1 MIYLVHHAEA
11 VGPEVDAQR
20 PLSASGLAHAE
31 GLALKAAATG
41 VKPAAIWHSG
51 KLRARQ
57 TAEPFFRLCNPLAEF
72 NAVHG
77 LQPNDPPMFAVDLLR
92 GEFRDVMLVGHM
104 PSLPRLLT
112 VLVRGN
118 ENVLLS
124 FPLHGL
130 VALDR
135 EGPLWRE
142 VWRL

>member
-1 MIYLVHHAEA
+1 
-11 VGPEVDAQR
+11 
-20 PLSASGLAHAE
+20 
-31 GLALKAAATG
+31 

-72 NAVHG
+72 NAIRG
-77 LQPNDPPMFAVDLLR
+77 LQPDDPPTWAVDLLR
-92 GEFRDVMLVGHM
+92 GEHRDVMLVGHM

-135 EGPLWRE
+135 DGPLWRE

>member
-1 MIYLVHHAEA
+1 
-11 VGPEVDAQR
+11 
-20 PLSASGLAHAE
+20 
-31 GLALKAAATG
+31 

-72 NAVHG
+72 NAIRG
-77 LQPNDPPMFAVDLLR
+77 LQPDDPPTWVVDLLR
-92 GEFRDVMLVGHM
+92 GEYRDVMLVGHM

-118 ENVLLS
+118 ENALLS

-135 EGPLWRE
+135 DGPLWRE